1 MDFQGAMEDYEDA
14 LALEPDFAD
23 AWYAR
28 GLILE
33 EQEDY
38 GAALASYDNALRH
51 APNHADTLC
60 VRGALFRKLGE
71 TDFALSDLD
80 KCLQCDPAMTEA
92 WVEKAKLLRY
102 QFDSPVQALTCLSR
116 AIELEPEPE
125 YFQMRS
131 AIYMQLNERERAFED
146 FNRYISALNA
156 LEQEVSSQA
165 DET

>member
-1 MDFQGAMEDYEDA
+1 MEDYGEA

-28 GLILE
+28 GLIME
-33 EQEDY
+33 ELEDY
-38 GAALASYDNALRH
+38 GGALASYDNALLH
-51 APNHADTLC
+51 EPNHADTLC

-71 TDFALSDLD
+71 PEFALSDLD
-80 KCLQCDPAMTEA
+80 QCLACAPTMADA
-92 WVEKAKLLRY
+92 WVEKAKLFRH
-102 QFDSPVQALTCLSR
+102 QFDSPAQALTCLNR

-125 YFQMRS
+125 HFQMRS
-131 AIYMQLNERERAFED
+131 AIYMQLNERERAFQD

-156 LEQEVSSQA
+156 LEQEVSNQV